1 MDDSEICQL
10 VVTIYE
16 QIREQQAA
24 IDQSVL
30 AAEAIQHSMREAI
43 PEFNKL
49 YAKHFLALLD
59 GQIGSLQA
67 ERIRQ
72 LDVLIEGLRT

>member
-10 VVTIYE
+10 VVTLYE

-30 AAEAIQHSMREAI
+30 TADAIQHSMREVI
-43 PEFNKL
+43 PGFNKL
-49 YAKHFLALLD
+49 YAKHYLALLD
-59 GQIGSLQA
+59 GPIGRLQS

-72 LDVLIEGLRT
+72 LDALIEGLRK